1 MPEPT
6 TATATALATL
16 AAGTVA
22 VPTLS
27 VAGVSLGIRPDLLIA
42 GFSGALVAVILL
54 NSVPGT
60 GDTWRELLRTTGRR
74 MAVACASALT
84 AGYLTPLLL
93 LWAVLPDQV
102 ALGAAF
108 AVGGGAQKVLRAA
121 IARFAPEAA
130 Q

>member
-74 MAVACASALT
+74 MLVACASALT
-84 AGYLTPLLL
+84 AGYLTPVLL
-93 LWAVLPDQV
+93 LWAALPDQV
-102 ALGAAF
+102 NLGAAF
-108 AVGGGAQKVLRAA
+108 AVGGGAQKILRAA
-121 IARFAPEAA
+121 IARFSPGSEA
-130 Q
+130 

>member
-6 TATATALATL
+6 TAATVATIV
-16 AAGTVA
+16 AGTVA

-27 VAGVSLGIRPDLLIA
+27 VAGVSLGLRPDLLIA
-42 GFSGALVAVILL
+42 GFSGALVAVVLL
-54 NSVPGT
+54 NSVPSS

-74 MAVACASALT
+74 MAVACASSLT
-84 AGYLTPLLL
+84 AGYLTPLVLL
-93 LWAVLPDQV
+93 FASLPDPV

-108 AVGGGAQKVLRAA
+108 AVGGGAQKVLRAL
-121 IARFAPEAA
+121 IARFATGSE

>member
-6 TATATALATL
+6 TAATVATIV
-16 AAGTVA
+16 AGTVA

-27 VAGVSLGIRPDLLIA
+27 VAGVSLGLRPDLLIA
-42 GFSGALVAVILL
+42 GFSGALVAVVLL
-54 NSVPGT
+54 NSVPSS

-74 MAVACASALT
+74 MAVACASSLT
-84 AGYLTPLLL
+84 AGYLTPLVLL
-93 LWAVLPDQV
+93 FASLPDPV

-108 AVGGGAQKVLRAA
+108 AVGGGAQKVLRAL
-121 IARFAPEAA
+121 ITRFSTGSE

>member
-84 AGYLTPLLL
+84 AGYLTPMVL
-93 LWAVLPDQV
+93 LWAALPDQV
-102 ALGAAF
+102 NLGAAF
-108 AVGGGAQKVLRAA
+108 AVGGGAQKILRAA
-121 IARFAPEAA
+121 IARFSPGSEA
-130 Q
+130 